1 MQQIQDAVMSV
12 GFHDGGIGRFACF
25 KIGILGNKRNV
36 GMGIDVVIH
45 NIAQVNVADSITVGK
60 DKIILGAARDEII
73 RAHECLQAAGI
84 RLHGM
89 GRIIVGSDKR
99 RQNLVPPLDRNK
111 PSLYPSRYDP

>member
-25 KIGILGNKRNV
+25 EISILGNKRNV

-45 NIAQVNVADSITVGK
+45 NIAQVNVADGITVGK
-60 DKIILGAARDEII
+60 DKLILGAARDEII

-89 GRIIVGSDKR
+89 GCIIVGSDKR
-99 RQNLVPPLDRNK
+99 RQNFDTAA
-111 PSLYPSRYDP
+111 